1 MRTRRFQLS
10 ALAVVLAGA
19 TLVACGDDDDESASD
34 TAAQDTV
41 SEQAE
46 SETETD
52 DAELDEAVEDGETI
66 TVTLDD
72 YEFRDLPQTVAAGT
86 KLSVT
91 NVAESELHELVAF
104 RLPDDEDRSVEELV
118 NLPPEEFGPLMGSLG
133 QPATVLLATPGGP
146 EIPAVGDGT
155 LSEPGRYAIFCM
167 IPIGIEPD
175 VYLQAAQDS
184 GGEAPQ
190 IEGAGAPHI
199 TAGMYTE
206 LVVE

>member
-1 MRTRRFQLS
+1 MRTRRFRLS
-10 ALAVVLAGA
+10 ALALVLAGA

-34 TAAQDTV
+34 TTT
-41 SEQAE
+41 SEQTE

-52 DAELDEAVEDGETI
+52 DAGLDDVEGEGGEAI